1 MGKEKRKKVE
11 LINVSVNDVMQVI
24 DAWIEQMEK
33 LGIKPAG
40 GNIPLNVE
48 YKGYRLGIHLEA
60 VDQENTTKVC

>member
-1 MGKEKRKKVE
+1 MGKEKRKTVE

-48 YKGYRLGIHLEA
+48 YKGYWLGIHLEA
-60 VDQENTTKVC
+60 VDQENTTKVR

>member
-1 MGKEKRKKVE
+1 MGKEKRKTVE

-24 DAWIEQMEK
+24 DAWIEQLEK

-48 YKGYRLGIHLEA
+48 YKGYWLGIYLEA
-60 VDQENTTKVC
+60 VDQENTTKVR

>member
-1 MGKEKRKKVE
+1 MGKEKRKTVE

>member
-1 MGKEKRKKVE
+1 MGKEESKTVEMKKV
-11 LINVSVNDVMQVI
+11 SVKDVMQVI

-48 YKGYRLGIHLEA
+48 YKGYRLGIYLEA
-60 VDQENTTKVC
+60 VDQENTTKVR